1 MISDM
6 HIWNNADF
14 QDFAGSVKMSE
25 QYDTEEAVITPEQL
39 ESKIREGLNGNVE
52 YIKAVDLS
60 DGCGAKFEVEIVSE
74 EFRGKPLLA
83 QHRLVH
89 KIIEE
94 ERRSIH
100 ALTLKTKAP
109 TS

>member
-1 MISDM
+1 
-6 HIWNNADF
+6 
-14 QDFAGSVKMSE
+14 MSAQE
-25 QYDTEEAVITPEQL
+25 DDNETIILPEQL
-39 ESKIREGLNGNVE
+39 EAKIREGLGGNVE

-60 DGCGAKFEVEIVSE
+60 DGCGAKFEIEIISE

-89 KIIEE
+89 KIIDE
-94 ERRSIH
+94 ERKSIH

-109 TS
+109 TGTS